1 MKKLENRPSFGQN
14 ILRIRKARKLTQ
26 GDLSKLTGLSVRMIA
41 YYELE
46 AVKPPIDKIEI
57 IAKSLNVGINELL
70 GTYESTPSQGDF
82 TNIDS
87 RTLKKMK
94 TILALPKHQRH
105 IIYSMAESF
114 LKQNN
119 NEKK

>member
-1 MKKLENRPSFGQN
+1 
-14 ILRIRKARKLTQ
+14 
-26 GDLSKLTGLSVRMIA
+26 MIA

>member
-70 GTYESTPSQGDF
+70 GTHESTPSQGDF